1 MASFKAERERM
12 VANQIAERGIVD
24 ERILKA
30 MRRVPRHLF
39 LPEGVRHRAYQDSPV
54 AIGEGQTISQPYIV
68 ALMTSLLEV
77 EVGHKVLDVGTGSGY
92 QAAVLAELGADVHSI
107 ERHPRLAKQAEAR
120 LHHLGYDSVQ
130 VHVGDGTQGLE
141 AFGPYDGI
149 IVAAAAPS
157 VPEPLLDQLAE
168 GGRLVIPVGSRFAQ
182 TLEVWK
188 KVGGKFQ
195 REAQGGVVFVPL
207 VGKHGWENA

>member
-12 VANQIAERGIVD
+12 VANQVAGRGISD
-24 ERILKA
+24 EQILKA

-39 LPEGVRHRAYQDSPV
+39 LPEEARHRAYQDSPV
-54 AIGEGQTISQPYIV
+54 AIGDGQTISQPYIV

-77 EVGHKVLDVGTGSGY
+77 KAGHKVLDVGTGSGY
-92 QAAVLAELGADVHSI
+92 QAAVLAELGVDVYSI
-107 ERHPRLAKQAEAR
+107 ERHPRLAKQAEAL
-120 LHHLGYDSVQ
+120 LHSLGYDSVQ

-141 AFGPYDGI
+141 EFEPYDGI

-157 VPEPLLDQLAE
+157 VPEPFLDQLAE

-188 KVGGKFQ
+188 KVGGEFQ
-195 REAQGGVVFVPL
+195 REAHSGVVFVPL
-207 VGKHGWENA
+207 VGKFGW